1 MAKSSADD
9 KELRRACEAAIEGKQ
24 NVVMCIRVAKSK
36 GAWGKGKVVK
46 GQMAKPRVLAIT
58 SKDRGNRFKAF
69 LRVLKYTNGGE
80 LEQARMYKLKHLA
93 KMEVL
98 TSDSS
103 GCTFMLGFDK
113 IRNQRVAPVQWTMRN
128 IDDRNRLLVCILHI
142 CKDQLSRMPKVVGID
157 IVELALWAKEH
168 QSAVSKQQNLDGLSG
183 DGLSGGDAAVTVEND
198 LVSQAEE
205 EDIEAL
211 LGTYVMGIGEA
222 EIFSER
228 LKREL
233 HALEAANV
241 HAILETEH
249 LVDEVLQGLES
260 AAICTEDMDEWLAL
274 FNVKLRHMREDIE
287 DIETRNNKLEMQSI
301 NYKSLVT
308 ELEKLLARLHIPAE
322 VSACLASGTFDESH
336 MSKYIEAC
344 DWIRDALRGFDSA
357 LDPRFAKNRA
367 VKEKRAEVDII
378 KLTFVRMACE
388 FLRDHFVKLVDSMMS
403 DKRNFSQRGQLKKPD
418 HADLHNKC
426 RIYAPLLQHM
436 KFLDRSSLTPLR
448 KSYCSSINQLL
459 RRETRE
465 FANELRAGTK
475 PPKVQSVWFEG
486 ASAPNPNVDTS
497 MISEA
502 YSKILAVFVPLLV
515 DESSFLSFFMRFEG
529 SSPNP
534 TRDDDEDEDD
544 DDANDDDLD
553 MDIDE
558 NDANKCIV
566 EPGALNESLRDLL
579 DGIQEDF
586 YATVDWAHKIDPLL
600 CISMFGIT
608 EKYLSDL
615 KAETAGYVRLL
626 LDAMEDRITNLF
638 TRFVD
643 EARHQIEKFDKG
655 VKQTGVMSFVPRFA
669 LLATRMEHYIQ
680 GQNRDLV
687 DQAYIKII
695 GIMFVILE
703 KISQADPK
711 HSDIFI
717 LENYASFQNSL
728 YELANCVPTL
738 AKFYHQASESYEQS
752 CTRHISVIIY
762 YQFERLFQFAKRI
775 EDLMLTNSPEEIPF
789 QVGLSKSDLRK
800 VVKSSLSGVDKHITA
815 MHKKLM
821 KNLTSEELVPTLW
834 DKCKKEFL
842 DKYDSFAQLATKVY
856 PSENIPS
863 VTEIRDLL
871 ATM

>member
-9 KELRRACEAAIEGKQ
+9 KELRRACEAAIEGTKQ
-24 NVVMCIRVAKSK
+24 NVVICIRVAKSK

-58 SKDRGNRFKAF
+58 SKHRGDRFKAF

-80 LEQARMYKLKHLA
+80 LE
-93 KMEVL
+93 
-98 TSDSS
+98 
-103 GCTFMLGFDK
+103 
-113 IRNQRVAPVQWTMRN
+113 
-128 IDDRNRLLVCILHI
+128 
-142 CKDQLSRMPKVVGID
+142 
-157 IVELALWAKEH
+157 
-168 QSAVSKQQNLDGLSG
+168 
-183 DGLSGGDAAVTVEND
+183 
-198 LVSQAEE
+198 
-205 EDIEAL
+205 
-211 LGTYVMGIGEA
+211 
-222 EIFSER
+222 
-228 LKREL
+228 
-233 HALEAANV
+233 
-241 HAILETEH
+241 
-249 LVDEVLQGLES
+249 
-260 AAICTEDMDEWLAL
+260 
-274 FNVKLRHMREDIE
+274 
-287 DIETRNNKLEMQSI
+287 
-301 NYKSLVT
+301 
-308 ELEKLLARLHIPAE
+308 
-322 VSACLASGTFDESH
+322 
-336 MSKYIEAC
+336 
-344 DWIRDALRGFDSA
+344 
-357 LDPRFAKNRA
+357 
-367 VKEKRAEVDII
+367 
-378 KLTFVRMACE
+378 
-388 FLRDHFVKLVDSMMS
+388 
-403 DKRNFSQRGQLKKPD
+403 
-418 HADLHNKC
+418 
-426 RIYAPLLQHM
+426 
-436 KFLDRSSLTPLR
+436 FLDRSSLTPLR

-502 YSKILAVFVPLLV
+502 YSKMLAVFVPLLV

-529 SSPNP
+529 PSPNP
-534 TRDDDEDEDD
+534 TRDDDEDEDLD
-544 DDANDDDLD
+544 TDDANDDDLD
-553 MDIDE
+553 RDIEE

-586 YATVDWAHKIDPLL
+586 YATVDWAHRIDPLL

-608 EKYLSDL
+608 KKYLSDL

-643 EARHQIEKFDKG
+643 EARHQIERFDKG

-842 DKYDSFAQLATKVY
+842 DKYDSFAQLSTKVY

-863 VTEIRDLL
+863 VTEIRGLL